1 MAKCVFL
8 SYASKYK
15 NQVHGLAYDIV
26 SAGHEVWLDRY
37 ALEPGVISW
46 SEKIFN
52 SVTQSTHFI
61 LFSSPSA
68 LKSKWVRLECAIA
81 DAFDIPRSIINLK
94 TCEPVQN
101 IFGER
106 WNENNKISCYDL
118 RSGEKRSSDW
128 NRFIITLDKE
138 KVLKNGLPQFS
149 INKHDWELLWKQY
162 HLPEFNKAWE
172 QNEREP
178 GHIKY
183 LEQLEQVLNFF
194 TKNESDKNLAS
205 NYIITFL
212 NKYFYSRLQWYKKWY
227 YFASN
232 PETQLSSNILK
243 YNAHNFSMRM
253 TSIDPGPV
261 LSMFSKFERSN
272 DWDRDTLF
280 NHAIMASYGA
290 DYE

>member
-1 MAKCVFL
+1 MANCIFL
-8 SYASKYK
+8 SYASMYK
-15 NQVHGLAYDIV
+15 DQVHGLAYDIV

-37 ALEPGVISW
+37 ALEPGVRSW
-46 SEKIFN
+46 SEKIFSN
-52 SVTQSTHFI
+52 VTKSTHFI

-81 DAFDIPRSIINLK
+81 DAFDIPRSIIKLK
-94 TCEPVQN
+94 TCEPIQN

-138 KVLKNGLPQFS
+138 KVLTNGLPHFS
-149 INKHDWELLWKQY
+149 ISKYEWESLWKHY
-162 HLPEFNKAWE
+162 HLPGCNEAWE
-172 QNEREP
+172 QNKREP
-178 GHIKY
+178 GHVKN
-183 LEQLEQVLNFF
+183 LDQLEQILIFF
-194 TKNESDKNLAS
+194 TKNESDKHLAA

-212 NKYFYSRLQWYKKWY
+212 KKYFYSRLQWYKEWY
-227 YFASN
+227 NFATN
-232 PETQLSSNILK
+232 PETRLSSNILMD
-243 YNAHNFSMRM
+243 NAHNFSMRM
-253 TSIDPGPV
+253 TAIEPSPV
-261 LSMFSKFERSN
+261 LSMFKHFKLN
-272 DWDRDTLF
+272 NNWDRDTLF